1 MKIHVLRLISP
12 DRTISK
18 HYFCRLIIFP
28 LKKTLRYIR
37 NLLLT
42 LAGILILSLLLVQL
56 KPVQNYVAQRVVH
69 YLSNKLNTTVTLKNV
84 RIDFFNRASLEG
96 LFIADQWQDTLLYA
110 GEAQIRLT
118 DWFFLKD
125 EPELT
130 FAGLKDAYIHLYRKD
145 SSSSWNY
152 DFIGDAFASDS
163 ADTGTSS
170 GGAAPQWN
178 LKKISLQQVRFHI
191 VDAWVGNDI
200 IIEAGRFD
208 LNARNIDYVNKAIH
222 LRSVAGEGITI
233 GLRDYKSSEGYL
245 STKKKRPVNVV
256 DTTPFNPGNWSVD
269 LGKLRLKNSRFFQ
282 EDPDSRPEAH
292 EFDPWH
298 IDITGINLKAER
310 LHIAGDTITAK
321 VNDLQATERCG
332 IAIKKMKADVTVSP
346 KLSECRNLFLQTNRS
361 TIRDYY
367 AMRYDRFPDFED
379 YITKVKMEANL
390 KQSTIAMEDIIY
402 FAPYGLE
409 RFRNMVADVSG
420 KAEGT
425 VADLHAEELNINDG
439 ITGIS
444 GDFQITGLP
453 EIDTSWIVL
462 NDGHI
467 KTTAPGIFAYFPE
480 LHDQSGFNISS
491 LDTIDFQGS
500 FNGFYND
507 FDIAADIST
516 ALGVLTTEL
525 HLQNPDTDTPA
536 YFGNIITPDFQLGR
550 FLKQNTI
557 GSIALNVDVEGSGFD
572 PALANA
578 RVTGV
583 ISAFELNNYTYGA
596 IALKGVLQRRQFD
609 GYLKSG
615 DQNLDMEFNGKLDFS
630 GEEPVFD
637 LTARIENLNAYQLHF
652 SPKNIQASGLVK
664 LNFSGNDIDHFK
676 GVALMH
682 DLKIYRDGILMDID
696 SFQLTAGQN
705 ASGEK
710 ELSLMTSGIQTKL
723 SGDFSLM
730 DLPESFQ
737 LFLSYYIPEYASP
750 PAKVNL
756 NQHFRF
762 QIHTDHSDDMLSIF
776 SSGLRIGNG
785 TDIRGS
791 MNMEQQQL
799 EVQGDIPFLSYHQ
812 HVLQKME
819 LEGYGD
825 KQGFKIRLRT
835 GDITN
840 AGSNVVSSAEL
851 RTDLFH
857 DTAKFSLLTTSVNN
871 LGNAEING
879 EAFAF
884 SDSFHVR
891 LLPSSFYLSDK
902 RWEIAAGNEA
912 VYAPDYLWVKNV
924 VLTADSQSVRIN
936 TISQPQANQA
946 MIRLENIGLKAINEF
961 IGDDQ
966 YQLEGQVNGSIQV
979 APLLKDQV
987 ADFNLK
993 GRHLQFNKKDLGIL
1007 NAIGLYDFSKNTL
1020 QLYNGTA
1027 LISGNSRMVV
1037 HGNFSTTE
1045 KERSSAVIQLD
1056 DVRLDLAEPFLTDVL
1071 DQIRGSANGT
1081 IYVSG
1086 DIRDPL
1092 IGGTVKVHHVGFRPV
1107 ITGVPYHIDEGT
1119 VSLSSDKIDIGTMI
1133 VQDESGREGF
1143 MNGSVTFHKL
1153 SDFRFNLRLNSEGI
1167 QALKLDAHDAANFYG
1182 DVKAAVQ
1189 MRLTGYVDDLNVTI
1203 AATPLKNSRLFIP
1216 VSDDLDLG
1224 AYDYIHFKSKEETEA
1239 RRKYAVSSSYHVRI
1253 DALAT
1258 PDLECFIILDPVTG
1272 DQIWARGTGNLVL
1285 EIPSAGDIRL
1295 NGNYI
1300 IDEGR
1305 YDFAF
1310 KQLQVLNY
1318 KRQFQIHSGSSIKWN
1333 GSISDAELD
1342 VAADAQVKARLYDL
1356 ISNDIDR
1363 LAISRDELRDAQL
1376 KQDVNVLMKMEGS
1389 LLNPKLSFNLELAE
1403 NRSVG
1408 TFAYQKLQRINTDER
1423 ELLNQVASLL
1433 LLDQFLPPEGFNST
1447 SISTGTI
1454 NNMSELVSGF
1464 ASSQITNFTNK
1475 ILGMRDLY
1483 VGVRYKNYNLDNT
1496 EDPLLPGYINRNEA
1510 GINLRKNFFDNRLI
1524 VEVGGVYDW
1533 GRTSSVQNQLTAN
1546 LAGDFRIQYLL
1557 TDDGRIRLN
1566 VFRNS
1571 NYDPIFQENIGR
1583 QGLGLMYRKSFNNI
1597 FELFK
1602 ADRKLRS
1609 AEVSEQTQGK
1619 ENNPEDSKERA
1630 TDRDTAIHYP
1640 VKP

>member
-1 MKIHVLRLISP
+1 M
-12 DRTISK
+12 
-18 HYFCRLIIFP
+18 
-28 LKKTLRYIR
+28 
-37 NLLLT
+37 
-42 LAGILILSLLLVQL
+42 AGILILSLLLVQL

-145 SSSSWNY
+145 SSASWNY
-152 DFIGDAFASDS
+152 DFIGNAFASGS
-163 ADTGTSS
+163 GNTAS
-170 GGAAPQWN
+170 GGEMPHWT

-200 IIEAGRFD
+200 IVEAGRFD
-208 LNARNIDYVNKAIH
+208 LNARDIDYEHKAIH
-222 LRSVAGEGITI
+222 IRSVAGDGITI

-245 STKKKRPVNVV
+245 STKKKRPVSVV
-256 DTTPFNPGNWSVD
+256 DTTPFNPGNWRVY
-269 LGKLRLKNSRFFQ
+269 LEKLSLKDSRFFQ
-282 EDPDSRPEAH
+282 DDPDSKPVAH

-298 IDITGINLKAER
+298 IDITGINLKAEQ
-310 LHIAGDTITAK
+310 LQIIGDTITAK
-321 VNDLQATERCG
+321 VHDLQAEERSG
-332 IAIKKMKADVTVSP
+332 IAIKKMRADVTVSP

-367 AMRYDRFPDFED
+367 AMHYDRFPDFED

-390 KQSTIAMEDIIY
+390 KRSTIAMEDIIY
-402 FAPYGLE
+402 FAPYGLD
-409 RFRNMVADVSG
+409 RFRSMVAEVSG

-425 VADLHAEELNINDG
+425 VADLHAEDLNIDDGTND
-439 ITGIS
+439 IS
-444 GDFQITGLP
+444 GDFQIMGLP
-453 EIDTSWIVL
+453 EIDTTWIEL
-462 NDGHI
+462 NKGRI
-467 KTTAPGIFAYFPE
+467 QTAAPGIFAYFPE
-480 LHDQSGFNISS
+480 LHDQGGFNISS
-491 LDTIDFQGS
+491 LDTINFRGA
-500 FNGFYND
+500 FKGFYND
-507 FDIAADIST
+507 FDISADLST
-516 ALGVLTTEL
+516 GLGTVVADV
-525 HLQNPDTDTPA
+525 HLRNIETDTPE
-536 YFGNIITPDFQLGR
+536 YTGNIISSDFHLGH

-557 GSIALNVDVEGSGFD
+557 GRIALNVDVEGTGFD
-572 PALANA
+572 PATANA
-578 RVTGV
+578 RVKGI
-583 ISAFELNNYTYGA
+583 ISAFDVNNYTYGN
-596 IALKGVLQRRQFD
+596 IALQGILQRRQFD

-615 DQNLDMEFNGKLDFS
+615 DQNLDMEFNGKVDFS

-637 LTARIENLNAYQLHF
+637 LTAQVNYLDAFQLHF
-652 SPKNIQASGLVK
+652 SPKNIRASGQVK
-664 LNFSGNDIDHFK
+664 LNFSGSNIDNFK
-676 GVALMH
+676 GVAVIH
-682 DLKIYRDGILMDID
+682 RVEIYRDSSLLDID
-696 SFQLTAGQN
+696 SFRLSSHQN

-710 ELSLMTSGIQTKL
+710 ELSMMTNGLQAKL

-730 DLPESFQ
+730 DLPGSFQ

-750 PAKVNL
+750 PAEVNL

-762 QIHTDHSDDMLSIF
+762 QINTEHSDDILSIF
-776 SSGLRIGNG
+776 SSGLRIGGG

-791 MNMEQQQL
+791 MNMDQQQL
-799 EVQGDIPFLSYHQ
+799 QIQGNIPFLSYRQ

-819 LEGYGD
+819 LDGYGD
-825 KQGFKIRLRT
+825 KQGFKIRVRS

-840 AGSNVVSSAEL
+840 AGNNVVSSTEL

-857 DTAKFSLLTTSVNN
+857 DTAKFSIITTSVNN

-912 VYAPDYLWVKNV
+912 IYAPDYLWVKNV
-924 VLTADSQSVRIN
+924 VLTADSQSVRVN
-936 TISQPQANQA
+936 TTSRPQANQA

-961 IGDDQ
+961 IGDEH
-966 YQLEGQVNGSIQV
+966 YQVEGQVNGSVQV
-979 APLLKDQV
+979 APLLQHQV

-993 GRHLQFNKKDLGIL
+993 GRQLQFNKKDLGML
-1007 NAIGLYDFSKNTL
+1007 NAIGQYDFSKNLL

-1027 LISGNSRMVV
+1027 LISGDSRMVV
-1037 HGNFSTTE
+1037 HGNFSTSE
-1045 KERSSAVIQLD
+1045 KERSSAVIQLEE
-1056 DVRLDLAEPFLTDVL
+1056 VRLDLAEPFLADVL

-1092 IGGTVKVHHVGFRPV
+1092 IGGTVKVSHVGFRPV
-1107 ITGVPYHIDEGT
+1107 ITGVPYHINEGT
-1119 VSLSSDKIDIGTMI
+1119 VSLSSTKIDIGTMI

-1143 MNGSVTFHKL
+1143 LNGSVTFNKL

-1167 QALKLDAHDAANFYG
+1167 QALKLDARDAANFYG

-1189 MRLTGYVDDLNVTI
+1189 MRLTGYIDDLNVTI

-1224 AYDYIHFKSKEETEA
+1224 AYDYIHFKSREETGTS
-1239 RRKYAVSSSYHVRI
+1239 RRYAVSSSYHVRI

-1258 PDLECFIILDPVTG
+1258 PDLECFIILDPATG

-1342 VAADAQVKARLYDL
+1342 VTADAQVKARLYDL

-1475 ILGMRDLY
+1475 ILGMRDMY
-1483 VGVRYKNYNLDNT
+1483 VGVRYKSYSLDNT

-1510 GINLRKNFFDNRLI
+1510 GINLRKNFFDNRLV

-1533 GRTSSVQNQLTAN
+1533 GRASSVQNQLTAN

-1571 NYDPIFQENIGR
+1571 NYDPVFQENIGR

-1602 ADRKLRS
+1602 ADRKLHPVKSSEPVNSKENGS
-1609 AEVSEQTQGK
+1609 AENK
-1619 ENNPEDSKERA
+1619 A
-1630 TDRDTAIHYP
+1630 TEAGSDTAIHYP